1 MFSSSSS
8 SHCSSVIKWSSLEKF
23 LFFVVLF
30 LWRSDAVLAD
40 SDESALLRLKAS
52 FSDPAGVL
60 STWTSADGADS
71 GYCSWSGVLCNANS
85 RVVAVNVTGNGGSLG
100 NGTSHPCT
108 GFSQFPLYGFG
119 VRRTCKGSKG
129 SLFGNISSFNFI
141 SELTELRV
149 LSLPFNALEGEIPEA
164 IWGMEKLEVLD
175 LEGNLITGYLPFR
188 INGLRKLRVLNLG
201 FNRIVGEIPS
211 SISSLESLEVLN
223 LSGNELNGSVPGFVG
238 RLRGVYLSFNQFSGV
253 VPREIG
259 ENCWKLEHLD
269 LSGNSLVQ
277 GIPVSLG
284 NCERL
289 RTLLLY
295 SNLLEEGIPSELG
308 KLKSLEVLDV
318 SRNTLSGSVPGELG
332 NCSELSVLVLSNLF
346 DPRGDVAGDF
356 GKLGSV
362 NDELNY
368 FEGSMPVEFSGVVPR
383 EIGEN
388 CWKLEHLDL
397 SGNSLVQGIP
407 VSLGNCERLRT
418 LLLYSNLLEEGIP
431 SELGKLKSLEVLD
444 VSRNTLSGSVPGELG
459 NCSELSV
466 LVLSNLFDP
475 RGDVAGDFGKLGSVN
490 DELNYFEGSMPVEVL
505 SLPNLRILW
514 APMVNLEGSFQGNW
528 GGCQSLEMV
537 NLAQNFFSGEFPN
550 RLGVCKR
557 LHFLDLSGNN
567 LTGVLS
573 KELRV
578 PCMSTFDVSGNM
590 LSGSIPDFSNIVCP
604 PEPSWNVNLFEDGN
618 VSPPYAFFFLSK
630 VWENSLFTAM
640 GGVGIS
646 VAHNFAR
653 NNFNGILSLPMAR
666 DRLGKQSSYTFLVG
680 ENNLTEAF
688 PTYLFEKCHG
698 LDALL
703 LNVSYNR
710 ISGHIPSSLSG
721 MCRSLEFLDVSGN
734 QLAGPIPVDLGNM
747 VSLASLNLSK
757 NQLEGQIPTSLG
769 QIKNL
774 KFLSLAG
781 NKLNGSIPT
790 SLGQLY
796 SLEILDLS
804 SNYLTGEIPKAIE
817 NMRNLTDVLLNNNNL
832 SGHIPGGLA
841 YVTTLSAFNV
851 SFNNLSGSLPSNSG
865 LIKCSSA
872 VGNPFLS
879 PCRGVSLSVPSGSQL
894 GPIDGKP
901 YNAAAEQAP
910 VKDSGNSLSSIEIAS
925 ITSAS
930 AIVSVLIALIVLFFY
945 TRKWKPGSR
954 VVGSTRKEVTVFTD
968 IGVPL
973 TFESVVQATG
983 NFNAGNC
990 IGSGGFGATYK
1001 AEVAPG
1007 VLVAVKR
1014 LAVGRFQGVQQFHA
1028 ETKTLGRLHHP
1039 NLVTLIGYHACET
1052 EMFLIYNYLPGG
1064 NLEKFI
1070 QERSTRVVDWR
1081 ILHKIALDI
1090 ARALAYLHDQC
1101 VPRVLHR
1108 DVKPSNILLD
1118 DDFNAY
1124 LSDFGLARLLGTSE
1138 THATTGVAG
1147 TFGYV
1152 APEYAMTCR
1161 VSDKADVYSYG
1172 VVLLELLSDKKA
1184 LDPSF
1189 SSFGNGFNIVAWA
1202 CMLLKQGRANEFFT
1216 AGLWEAGPGDD
1227 LVEVLHL
1234 AIVCTV
1240 DSLSTRPTMK
1250 QVVRRL
1256 KQLQPPSC

>member
-1 MFSSSSS
+1 MFSASSLTITFSSSSS
-8 SHCSSVIKWSSLEKF
+8 SPPHPPSSSSHCGSVIKGNSLMQF
-23 LFFVVLF
+23 LFLVFVVL
-30 LWRSDAVLAD
+30 LTLQNDAVAID
-40 SDESALLRLKAS
+40 SDKSALLRMKAS
-52 FSDPAGVL
+52 LSDPAGVL
-60 STWTSADGADS
+60 STWTTADGSDS
-71 GYCSWSGVLCNANS
+71 SHSGHCYWSGVLCDANS
-85 RVVAVNVTGNGGSLG
+85 RVVAVNVTGNGA
-100 NGTSHPCT
+100 NRTSHPC
-108 GFSQFPLYGFG
+108 SDSSKFPLYGFG
-119 VRRTCKGSKG
+119 IRRTCKGSKG
-129 SLFGNISSFNFI
+129 SLFGNVSSVGFNFI

-175 LEGNLITGYLPFR
+175 LEGNLISGYLPLR

-201 FNRIVGEIPS
+201 FNRIIGEVPS
-211 SISSLESLEVLN
+211 SIASLESLEVLN
-223 LSGNELNGSVPGFVG
+223 LAGNELNGSVPGFVG

-295 SNLLEEGIPSELG
+295 SNLLEEGIPG
-308 KLKSLEVLDV
+308 
-318 SRNTLSGSVPGELG
+318 
-332 NCSELSVLVLSNLF
+332 
-346 DPRGDVAGDF
+346 
-356 GKLGSV
+356 
-362 NDELNY
+362 
-368 FEGSMPVEFSGVVPR
+368 
-383 EIGEN
+383 
-388 CWKLEHLDL
+388 
-397 SGNSLVQGIP
+397 
-407 VSLGNCERLRT
+407 
-418 LLLYSNLLEEGIP
+418 
-431 SELGKLKSLEVLD
+431 ELGKLKSLEVLD

-505 SLPNLRILW
+505 SLPKLRILW

-573 KELRV
+573 KELHV
-578 PCMSTFDVSGNM
+578 PCMSVFDVSGNM
-590 LSGSIPDFSNIVCP
+590 LSGSVPDFSNTVCP
-604 PEPSWNVNLFEDGN
+604 PVPSWNGNLFEDGN
-618 VSPPYAFFFLSK
+618 VSSPYASFFLSM
-630 VWENSLFTAM
+630 VHERSLFTSM
-640 GGVGIS
+640 GGIGTS
-646 VAHNFAR
+646 VVHNFGQ
-653 NNFNGILSLPMAR
+653 NSFTGIQSLPLPH
-666 DRLGKQSSYTFLVG
+666 DRLGKKNGYTFLVG
-680 ENNLTEAF
+680 GNILTGTF
-688 PTYLFEKCHG
+688 PTYLFEKCDR
-698 LDALL
+698 LDAFL
-703 LNVSYNR
+703 LNASYNN
-710 ISGHIPSSLSG
+710 ISGHIPSNISR
-721 MCRSLEFLDVSGN
+721 MCRSLKFLDVSGN
-734 QLAGPIPVDLGNM
+734 QLAGPIPVDLGNI
-747 VSLASLNLSK
+747 VSLVSLNLSR
-757 NQLEGQIPTSLG
+757 NQLQGQIPTSLG
-769 QIKNL
+769 QMKNL

-796 SLEILDLS
+796 SLEVFDLS
-804 SNYLTGEIPKAIE
+804 SNSLTGEIPKAIE
-817 NMRNLTDVLLNNNNL
+817 NMRNLTDVFLNNNNL
-832 SGHIPGGLA
+832 SGHIPDGLA
-841 YVTTLSAFNV
+841 HVTSLSVFNV
-851 SFNNLSGSLPSNSG
+851 SFNNLSGYLPSNSG
-865 LIKCSSA
+865 LFKCSSA
-872 VGNPFLS
+872 VGNPYLS
-879 PCRGVSLSVPSGSQL
+879 PCRGVSLAVPSGNQP
-894 GPIDGKP
+894 GPIDSNS
-901 YNAAAEQAP
+901 YNSETEQATG
-910 VKDSGNSLSSIEIAS
+910 KKSGTDFSSIEIAS

-930 AIVSVLIALIVLFFY
+930 AIVSVLIALIILFFY
-945 TRKWKPGSR
+945 TRKWKPRSR

-1001 AEVAPG
+1001 AEIASG
-1007 VLVAVKR
+1007 ILVAVKR
-1014 LAVGRFQGVQQFHA
+1014 LAVGRFQGVQQFDA
-1028 ETKTLGRLHHP
+1028 EIKTLGRLHHP

-1070 QERSTRVVDWR
+1070 HERSTRAVDWR